1 VTFLGQHIALAMG
14 FFFVQN
20 FAKMQEIKNKS
31 EYFGHKDFFF
41 FLFFENNLPHLDYAF
56 SLVVVFK
63 KVFRQV
69 LECVAI

>member
-1 VTFLGQHIALAMG
+1 MV
-14 FFFVQN
+14 FFFAQN
-20 FAKMQEIKNKS
+20 FAKMQEIKNKR
-31 EYFGHKDFFF
+31 EYFGHNISFFLRKSQILRIFFF
-41 FLFFENNLPHLDYAF
+41 FWENNSPHLDYAF